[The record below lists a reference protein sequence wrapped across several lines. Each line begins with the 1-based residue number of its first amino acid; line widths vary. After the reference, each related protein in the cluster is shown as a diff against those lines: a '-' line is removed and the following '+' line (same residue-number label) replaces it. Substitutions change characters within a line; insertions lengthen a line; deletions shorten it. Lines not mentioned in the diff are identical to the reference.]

1 MSKLE
6 TLPTAFPYSPEP
18 LESFLERWTA
28 VVQFGLGTISGEN
41 EAEKQILEKHLQTE
55 AIKRFNEYAPAS
67 VKESIRRN
75 NLSKISEILPQ
86 LETDEFQHT
95 VKVPALEIADNGH
108 YSQPYN
114 QSNTPTSSSSYGHRN
129 YSEQRR
135 NQDPSRD
142 LVTALLNEYLPSN
155 RNKQGNGYR
164 QTPPRPPEPPP
175 SIPGHTAH
183 PGDPP
188 LRSFNSAIAYGQT
201 PNDEDESDYEKPTEN
216 ADNSTTDQ
224 ILAHANILAA
234 NQRPHAIPSKPKQNP
249 SDMDEIKRMLQQT
262 TASLQ
267 QLAMSLN
274 NLQTQNRPSSD
285 SRPFSRSLSREREGR
300 KTLRSP
306 TRTQQ
311 NRASPST
318 NGTIPKETLNDIV
331 ARQLS
336 AMTSGQN
343 QHSLHTMS
351 SMHPRQ

>member
-1 MSKLE
+1 
-6 TLPTAFPYSPEP
+6 
-18 LESFLERWTA
+18 
-28 VVQFGLGTISGEN
+28 
-41 EAEKQILEKHLQTE
+41 TE
-55 AIKRFNEYAPAS
+55 AIKRFKEYAPAS

-75 NLSKISEILPQ
+75 NLRKISEILTQ
-86 LETDEFQHT
+86 LETDEFRDT

-108 YSQPYN
+108 YRYITEYPSIPIHSGSSLPPELYGEQMPPQPRYQYQQNRSYSQSYN
-114 QSNTPTSSSSYGHRN
+114 QSNTPTPSSSYGHRN
-129 YSEQRR
+129 YSGQRR

-142 LVTALLNEYLPSN
+142 LVTALLNEYLPSHRN
-155 RNKQGNGYR
+155 RQGDGYR
-164 QTPPRPPEPPP
+164 QTPPRPPGPPP
-175 SIPGHTAH
+175 SIPGYTAH

-188 LRSFNSAIAYGQT
+188 SCSFNPVIAYGQT
-201 PNDEDESDYEKPTEN
+201 PNDEDESDYEEPAGTAEN
-216 ADNSTTDQ
+216 PTTDQ
-224 ILAHANILAA
+224 ILALANILAA
-234 NQRPHAIPSKPKQNP
+234 NQRPHAAPFKPKQNL
-249 SDMDEIKRMLQQT
+249 SDMDEIKSMLQQT

-267 QLAMSLN
+267 QLVTSLN

-285 SRPFSRSLSREREGR
+285 SRPLSRPPSREREGR
-300 KTLRSP
+300 NTLRSP

-318 NGTIPKETLNDIV
+318 EGTIPKETLNEIV